1 VKRIYSL
8 KGRDLIR
15 EVYQKGRKFQ
25 EAGIRVF
32 IFKCGSGIYV
42 KPDIR
47 KYISPGV
54 KNIKIAVTLTKSFGK
69 AHIRNRAKRRIQA
82 ICSELFNDLRDGFCI
97 IIKIENDFK
106 NKQFEEEKSIIR
118 SLFVKAGLLKS
129 DADSN
134 VQ

>member
-1 VKRIYSL
+1 MKRIYSL

-32 IFKCGSGIYV
+32 IFKCDSGIHV

-47 KYISPGV
+47 RDIPPGI

-69 AHIRNRAKRRIQA
+69 AHIRNRAKRRIRA
-82 ICSELFNDLRDGFCI
+82 IFAELFDDIRDGFYI

-118 SLFVKAGLLKS
+118 SLFVKAGLLKRET
-129 DADSN
+129 D
-134 VQ
+134 